1 MHCVVFSVEGAT
13 CSPNKAKVAAPL
25 PPRRSYQYLGDSR
38 GSWLPL
44 RQLPGAGGTQSALTR
59 SPGAGKGL
67 RPPCLPLFA
76 PPASSLRHEADC
88 APPLPACP
96 EGARDPHGTALLPQL
111 VVPGPPGGALP
122 PPASRSPEP
131 PAEDAPA
138 HPLPPGRPSG
148 VLWRERPRG
157 AQAGGAEVPGVGTG
171 RSKGAHAASGP
182 RPTWPGSRGGTHGPP
197 APCHCGI
204 PPAPWKAPSKKHGS
218 QKGPGRLSQQRS
230 HGGRFLENGA
240 PQPPGSPTRTAY
252 SRQGARSRQGG
263 EDGSRLPQ
271 WTQLVAAV
279 LGEGK
284 RRKETRAAA
293 RGAGAPP
300 SSGPPG
306 PPWVPGVGCGGGVL
320 R

>member
-1 MHCVVFSVEGAT
+1 MTFTAQPSSRSSLCRALLVGRCHLQPPGHQ
-13 CSPNKAKVAAPL
+13 SP
-25 PPRRSYQYLGDSR
+25 RQRT
-38 GSWLPL
+38 
-44 RQLPGAGGTQSALTR
+44 RQLTL
-59 SPGAGKGL
+59 
-67 RPPCLPLFA
+67 
-76 PPASSLRHEADC
+76 SL
-88 APPLPACP
+88 
-96 EGARDPHGTALLPQL
+96 
-111 VVPGPPGGALP
+111 PGGQ
-122 PPASRSPEP
+122 PEFCGGN
-131 PAEDAPA
+131 A
-138 HPLPPGRPSG
+138 H
-148 VLWRERPRG
+148 
-157 AQAGGAEVPGVGTG
+157 AVPGVGTG
-171 RSKGAHAASGP
+171 RRSKGAHAASGP

-240 PQPPGSPTRTAY
+240 PQPPGSPTRPAY

-284 RRKETRAAA
+284 RRKETSAAA